1 MWEREPSESPV
12 KYTEI
17 SLEIAVC
24 GRAVVMCLTDSANSS
39 SKGVTG
45 RATAQPPQPACHPT
59 PNAFAGA
66 SNSLFLKPFCP
77 NL

>member
-1 MWEREPSESPV
+1 MWGRVPSESPV

-39 SKGVTG
+39 SKGVIG
-45 RATAQPPQPACHPT
+45 RATSQPPQPACHPI
-59 PNAFAGA
+59 PKLLQELAMKFAPQA
-66 SNSLFLKPFCP
+66 ILF
-77 NL
+77 